1 MLPYILIPI
10 AYLLGSIPFG
20 LLFTKMA
27 GMGDIRDIGSGNIG
41 TTNVLR
47 TGNKLLAGVTLFC
60 DMFKGMMAVSLAS
73 MAGDIY
79 ILYAAGFAAVLGHI
93 YPIWLNFRGGKG
105 VATTFGVVL
114 GLSFPLGGLML
125 LMWLGMGFAFKI
137 SSLAALTSFALA
149 PLLAF
154 VLFKQAKLAVLLVII
169 NIVVFYKHRENIG
182 RILNRTE
189 SKIGS

>member
-1 MLPYILIPI
+1 
-10 AYLLGSIPFG
+10 
-20 LLFTKMA
+20 
-27 GMGDIRDIGSGNIG
+27 MGDIRDIGSGNIG